1 MGYNIAML
9 DKHENSIHNTV
20 CDAFSEVKS
29 IEPHL
34 LSPLTLAYIGD
45 TVFDLYIRS
54 YLLHFSNA
62 KVHGLHMRAIKSVC
76 AQAQAKAYE
85 IISPTLSEDE
95 KTIFR
100 RGRNA
105 HNNTYPKHATI
116 QEYKI
121 ATGLETLLGYLYLTG
136 QDARMTEIMKQVLDY
151 LFEEKEGKKGE
162 KGETKDA

>member
-29 IEPHL
+29 IEPRL

-62 KVHGLHMRAIKSVC
+62 KVHGAYEGDKISVRAG
-76 AQAQAKAYE
+76 AGKAYE